1 MGLVLFIIFSQT
13 LQMTNSITM
22 ELFSIFW
29 SQINDY
35 WNNHHQAVCYHK
47 RVRLKSVLF
56 TKDSFEEKSF
66 LLSVKKS
73 VSVILSI
80 VGGILTI
87 FELVCYI
94 ILYSYIKKHNDTVAI
109 KVVDQVRL
117 VYVVKVNISLVK
129 VKIRLVKVKA
139 RLVKGKTRLVKVR

>member
-1 MGLVLFIIFSQT
+1 M
-13 LQMTNSITM
+13 
-22 ELFSIFW
+22 
-29 SQINDY
+29 
-35 WNNHHQAVCYHK
+35 
-47 RVRLKSVLF
+47 
-56 TKDSFEEKSF
+56 KDSFEEKSF

-117 VYVVKVNISLVK
+117 V
-129 VKIRLVKVKA
+129 
-139 RLVKGKTRLVKVR
+139 